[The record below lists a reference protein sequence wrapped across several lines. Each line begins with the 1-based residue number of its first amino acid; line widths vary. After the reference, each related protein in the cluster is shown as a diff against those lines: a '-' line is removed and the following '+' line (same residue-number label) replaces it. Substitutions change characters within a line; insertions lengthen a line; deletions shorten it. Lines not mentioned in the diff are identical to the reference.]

1 MHHPQQSDEKVEVS
15 STSMTD
21 DQQQQL
27 SQLELVQSLIELE
40 RSLTDAIELADP
52 WVLGKTRPYPP
63 SMTDVNH
70 VLHIARKLAS
80 RTSAPAGWNPHAPVI
95 GFATPN
101 PMPHQLRG
109 GALGTLQ
116 LELARV
122 EQEVSRKR
130 KHHQQQARMAANKAD
145 TGARNKVEP
154 MTSTMSNTSQVQ
166 NAAAAAA
173 TTHATNSNSRPR
185 ATQQVLAADMNLSDS
200 SSSEEEDDDE

>member
-1 MHHPQQSDEKVEVS
+1 
-15 STSMTD
+15 MTD
-21 DQQQQL
+21 EQQQQQQRQQQL
-27 SQLELVQSLIELE
+27 SQLELVQSLVELE
-40 RSLTDAIELADP
+40 RSLTDAIEHADP
-52 WVLGKTRPYPP
+52 WVMGKTRPFPP

-122 EQEVSRKR
+122 EQEESKKR
-130 KHHQQQARMAANKAD
+130 KHHQQQARIAANKAD
-145 TGARNKVEP
+145 TSVHSKAEP
-154 MTSTMSNTSQVQ
+154 MTSPLSNTSHVP
-166 NAAAAAA
+166 NATAA
-173 TTHATNSNSRPR
+173 TATTNATNSTSRPR
-185 ATQQVLAADMNLSDS
+185 TAQQVLAADMNLSGS

>member
-1 MHHPQQSDEKVEVS
+1 
-15 STSMTD
+15 MTD
-21 DQQQQL
+21 EQQQQQL
-27 SQLELVQSLIELE
+27 SQLELVQSLVELE
-40 RSLTDAIELADP
+40 RSLTDAIEHADP
-52 WVLGKTRPYPP
+52 WVMDKTRPFPP

-70 VLHIARKLAS
+70 VLHMARKLAS

-130 KHHQQQARMAANKAD
+130 QHHQQQARIAANKAD
-145 TGARNKVEP
+145 TGAHNKVEP
-154 MTSTMSNTSQVQ
+154 MANAMSNTSHVQ
-166 NAAAAAA
+166 NAVLATA
-173 TTHATNSNSRPR
+173 TTNATNSTSRPR
-185 ATQQVLAADMNLSDS
+185 TTQQVLAADMNLSDS
-200 SSSEEEDDDE
+200 SSSEEENDDD